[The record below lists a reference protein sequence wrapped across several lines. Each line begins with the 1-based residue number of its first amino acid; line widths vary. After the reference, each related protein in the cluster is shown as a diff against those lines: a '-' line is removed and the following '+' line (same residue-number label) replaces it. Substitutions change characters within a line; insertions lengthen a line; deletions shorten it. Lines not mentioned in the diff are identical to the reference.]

1 MASKEVLELTAYPLA
16 RDATWYTICLGF
28 LAYFFANNPSESVKV
43 TANGPQ
49 DFIEFPEA
57 LVQFLLYVGYVI
69 IMANN
74 RKLKE
79 WFNAKFVK
87 EPLKKPEEK
96 TGGDVEMARMSENPM
111 QQSASNDAPCDSKDG
126 DDSGVRVQ
134 GYFNA
139 SIYKLM
145 TQKTSMN
152 GTLAAFAVAK
162 IKGTMRETFDELD
175 EEKNGKIEIQNVRH
189 LLDRM
194 GGKHSE
200 EQVKKY
206 MEELDTDKS
215 GDISF
220 EEFSIWYLR
229 GEARIETELSET
241 FDELDDDH
249 NGYLTKD
256 ELVVLL
262 ERLGHEVANKPTVLD
277 GMFKMLDTD
286 HDNKISKEEFTTYYR
301 SNEEFIEHKK
311 RQAEAEHENAK
322 QHEDEEE
329 GGNMLEWPKDADIQ
343 GKIMFCLAFP
353 LVLIFCLTIPD
364 VRKEGKFMGI
374 RFKDYFVYSFF
385 ASIGM
390 VGVLSYLMVW
400 FAVTIGKQWNI
411 PDEIMGLTFL
421 AAGTSV
427 PDLLT
432 SILVA
437 MQGEGDMAVSSSI
450 GSNIFDVTVGLPI
463 PWIFYTAI
471 RNEAFPVGAD
481 GVGTSI
487 VILILMLVA
496 VISCIAMYGWKMTKA
511 LGYSMFALY
520 VLFVIQDLLRNPDL
534 NWWPAFQVLNF

>member
-28 LAYFFANNPSESVKV
+28 LAYFFANNPSGSVKV

-87 EPLKKPEEK
+87 EPLKKSEEK
-96 TGGDVEMARMSENPM
+96 TGADVEMARMSENPM
-111 QQSASNDAPCDSKDG
+111 QEKANTSNDAPRDSKDG

-152 GTLAAFAVAK
+152 STLAAFAVAK

-241 FDELDDDH
+241 F
-249 NGYLTKD
+249 
-256 ELVVLL
+256 
-262 ERLGHEVANKPTVLD
+262 
-277 GMFKMLDTD
+277 
-286 HDNKISKEEFTTYYR
+286 
-301 SNEEFIEHKK
+301 
-311 RQAEAEHENAK
+311 
-322 QHEDEEE
+322 
-329 GGNMLEWPKDADIQ
+329 
-343 GKIMFCLAFP
+343 
-353 LVLIFCLTIPD
+353 
-364 VRKEGKFMGI
+364 
-374 RFKDYFVYSFF
+374 
-385 ASIGM
+385 
-390 VGVLSYLMVW
+390 
-400 FAVTIGKQWNI
+400 
-411 PDEIMGLTFL
+411 
-421 AAGTSV
+421 
-427 PDLLT
+427 
-432 SILVA
+432 
-437 MQGEGDMAVSSSI
+437 
-450 GSNIFDVTVGLPI
+450 
-463 PWIFYTAI
+463 
-471 RNEAFPVGAD
+471 
-481 GVGTSI
+481 
-487 VILILMLVA
+487 
-496 VISCIAMYGWKMTKA
+496 
-511 LGYSMFALY
+511 
-520 VLFVIQDLLRNPDL
+520 
-534 NWWPAFQVLNF
+534 